1 MDNRTGK
8 RHDAK
13 GRSTGEVRHFG
24 GRAKSWKFDEAFV
37 GEPMSLLESPAYR
50 ALNFPAVKILGFLK
64 LEHVRHGGAENG
76 RLMAPYRQLQAQ
88 GISPRKIKPALA
100 MLEAFGIIRCTSDGE
115 RLGGRPNAAKYALA
129 WLPTCDGSLPSAG
142 YRTVTEA
149 MVKAYQVE
157 RVIDAKLAGLKTR
170 AALTSEGA
178 TPTQVKAVQPE
189 TAPYAYT
196 SEGGTADTSEG
207 TIYILGGYGTAKSEK
222 PLSEPL
228 IPEGLRNRTD
238 DPRKSCAPDGPATA
252 SEASQ

>member
-8 RHDAK
+8 RHNAK

-24 GRAKSWKFDEAFV
+24 GRAKSWKFAEGFV

-50 ALNFPAVKILGFLK
+50 ALNFPALKILGFLK

-76 RLMAPYRQLQAQ
+76 RLMAPYRQLEAQ

-129 WLPTCDGSLPSAG
+129 WLPTCDGSLPTDG
-142 YRTVTEA
+142 YKRVTEA
-149 MVKAYQVE
+149 AVKAYRFE
-157 RVIDAKLAGLKTR
+157 LAIDAKLASRKTA
-170 AALTSEGA
+170 AALTSEVA
-178 TPTQVKAVQPE
+178 TPTQVKAASRKSGPN
-189 TAPYAYT
+189 AYT

-207 TIYILGGYGTAKSEK
+207 TIYILGGSHTAKAEK

-228 IPEGLRNRTD
+228 IPEGLRNRSD
-238 DPRKSCAPDGPATA
+238 DPRKSCVPEGPATA
-252 SEASQ
+252 AEACQ